1 MLDLD
6 HLHHQTMGDRALER
20 EVLNLFVGQVDGII
34 DLLQSAKSGRERR
47 EAAHSLAGSA
57 SAIGAFDLARMAR
70 RIETAEADDA
80 DVDAL
85 VEVVEKT
92 RAYIVDRLAK

>member
-20 EVLNLFVGQVDGII
+20 EVLDLFVGQVDSVI
-34 DLLQSAKSGRERR
+34 DWLRSAKSGRERR

-57 SAIGAFDLARMAR
+57 SAIGAFEVARMAR
-70 RIETAEADDA
+70 SVETAEANDA
-80 DVDAL
+80 DIDAL
-85 VEVVEKT
+85 IEVVEKT
-92 RAYIVDRLAK
+92 RAYIVDRLAQ